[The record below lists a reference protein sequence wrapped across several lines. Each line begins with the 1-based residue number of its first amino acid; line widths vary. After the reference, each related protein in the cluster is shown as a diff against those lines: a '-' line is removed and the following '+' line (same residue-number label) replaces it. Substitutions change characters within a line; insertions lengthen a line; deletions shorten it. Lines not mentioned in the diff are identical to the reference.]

1 MKSKLFYHSTLLI
14 VLMSCNSVL
23 YSQDCLCGDPE
34 NISVIWSKTFDI
46 EIDDAAWD
54 FVEIDDGDTDAI
66 HNNGYIFVGSV
77 NDDENGLNNGM
88 DIYIARL
95 SADGNTIVWD
105 ETWDG
110 GMSPAKQDVA
120 YSVIQTSTGAIVISG
135 STATNYFGPGINR
148 NAWVG
153 KMNVDGEWISGWP
166 KQYGST
172 GDDIAYD
179 VAEDQSGNYVLA
191 GTASAS
197 GNDLGTQTVHS
208 DGDYWVFKIGATGYL
223 NTAYSKVYY
232 GSNTSGGN
240 DYAQSVAVD
249 CNSGDY
255 VVSGF
260 CKSCAPATDDHSQLY
275 LLKIPSNFATPDDIV
290 YGYDGDFIDFGS
302 FDVIQAQAT
311 FGSCSVGDGFLSLG
325 VQHPSDGCFLNFHDF
340 WVVITDDELVDLPF
354 TEACVDADAGGAYGG
369 KKNDNGF
376 SSVQACSGFL
386 LTGNTSSNNLK
397 SSCELC
403 QVECNH
409 YDCNETLTEDIWLAK
424 INPENGDLDWEES
437 LGEAGNQGAYSIK
450 RLHDGAYMVVG
461 YTSVDEE
468 SEIDF
473 YIVKF
478 ELTAT
483 CLPPEELDVD
493 LTTYCATL
501 SWTMD
506 PCVPQYDLKYK
517 EGNGAFQLITDV
529 TSPYIFTNTSNN
541 AIDDFSWGVRARCS
555 PGELSSYT
563 LGDNFSISYC
573 GSNPV
578 NCTTCTGKFT
588 NVQLQQA
595 HSLISYPNP
604 SDGAFR
610 FSLHLSSSFDEFAT
624 IEVLDPAEKV
634 LFSSITPI
642 TNGLIEQRI
651 SVQELPSGFYLLRVT
666 IDGMTYKNKLV
677 FNKH

>member
-1 MKSKLFYHSTLLI
+1 
-14 VLMSCNSVL
+14 MSCNSVL

-223 NTAYSKVYY
+223 NSAYSKVYY

-409 YDCNETLTEDIWLAK
+409 YDCTETATDDIWLVK
-424 INPENGDLDWEES
+424 ISNEGELVWEES
-437 LGEAGNQGAYSIK
+437 LGEGGN
-450 RLHDGAYMVVG
+450 DGAYVIKRV
-461 YTSVDEE
+461 SDN
-468 SEIDF
+468 S
-473 YIVKF
+473 YIIGGFIYNAISGNKDWYLVKF
-478 ELTAT
+478 EIDGCPQKLSNDGAIGK
-483 CLPPEELDVD
+483 
-493 LTTYCATL
+493 TL
-501 SWTMD
+501 S
-506 PCVPQYDLKYK
+506 
-517 EGNGAFQLITDV
+517 
-529 TSPYIFTNTSNN
+529 IF
-541 AIDDFSWGVRARCS
+541 
-555 PGELSSYT
+555 
-563 LGDNFSISYC
+563 
-573 GSNPV
+573 
-578 NCTTCTGKFT
+578 
-588 NVQLQQA
+588 
-595 HSLISYPNP
+595 PNP
-604 SDGAFR
+604 SDG
-610 FSLHLSSSFDEFAT
+610 SFTVNLRAPENGDQKAI
-624 IEVLDPAEKV
+624 IEVFDVAGKVKLRDNAQLNDGLLEKQ
-634 LFSSITPI
+634 LSLKNLSAAF
-642 TNGLIEQRI
+642 
-651 SVQELPSGFYLLRVT
+651 LL
-666 IDGMTYKNKLV
+666 GKS
-677 FNKH
+677 